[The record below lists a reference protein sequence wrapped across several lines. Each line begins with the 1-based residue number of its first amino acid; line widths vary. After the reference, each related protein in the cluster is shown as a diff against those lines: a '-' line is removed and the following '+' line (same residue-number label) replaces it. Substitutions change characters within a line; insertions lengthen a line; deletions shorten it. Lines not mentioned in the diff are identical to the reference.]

1 MLTNV
6 TLRRHTILSLLIVV
20 PLGLLSKKYI
30 GPAHEW
36 VNDYLGDVLYEVFWC
51 LFIFLLIP
59 TRKALRQIPVWVF
72 GVTCAIEFLQLWNQ
86 PALNSFRYTLLGKL
100 LLGSSF
106 DWLDFPHYVLGSI
119 IGWLWLRQIARFH
132 DSPPKP
138 RQ

>member
-6 TLRRHTILSLLIVV
+6 TLRRRTILSLLIVV

-30 GPAHEW
+30 GPAYEW
-36 VNDYLGDVLYEVFWC
+36 VNDYLGDILYEIFWC

-59 TRKALRQIPVWVF
+59 TRKIKNQIPVWVF
-72 GVTCAIEFLQLWNQ
+72 CVTCAIEFLQLWNQ

-106 DWLDFPHYVLGSI
+106 DLLDFPHYVLGSI
-119 IGWLWLRQIARFH
+119 IGWLWLRQIARFDESH
-132 DSPPKP
+132 PKP